1 MVVYIKLFGF
11 VSYVSSIFACFKRQ
25 RWELTFE
32 IPKKYKYS
40 RMLKIIPRFKFKPR
54 YVESDGVSIIV
65 ASIRWCVFQS
75 PPDSRGV
82 DSVDSSS
89 SLARDTP
96 KQGLKATMGWKRAAT
111 ATSYLP
117 CSAREKKA
125 GTRGEG
131 KVRGVASWEVKGGG
145 ASLPEWN
152 NWKPAAVP
160 IQDRYPPGLKVRSI
174 STSLFLA
181 RD

>member
-1 MVVYIKLFGF
+1 
-11 VSYVSSIFACFKRQ
+11 
-25 RWELTFE
+25 
-32 IPKKYKYS
+32 
-40 RMLKIIPRFKFKPR
+40 MLKIIPRFKFKPR

-131 KVRGVASWEVKGGG
+131 KVRRVASWEVKRRGGG
-145 ASLPEWN
+145 G
-152 NWKPAAVP
+152 
-160 IQDRYPPGLKVRSI
+160 PPPLNGTIENQPRFQSRAGTLLV
-174 STSLFLA
+174 
-181 RD
+181 